1 MMVMTDLEEPF
12 VPLSEGLFVDP
23 YESKYVLVPHQ
34 CSFRLLIIGTRSVIS
49 SLLKQIP
56 RIFSHVK
63 NPESAVLSTLSAGL
77 SALEATGGKIVCA
90 LSSFPNWGPG
100 ALPMREDPKIHGTE
114 AERKLFATEN
124 AAWKKTASKLAEAG
138 VGVDL
143 FIAAPGGMYMD
154 VATIGMLTTR

>member
-1 MMVMTDLEEPF
+1 M
-12 VPLSEGLFVDP
+12 
-23 YESKYVLVPHQ
+23 
-34 CSFRLLIIGTRSVIS
+34 IS

-63 NPESAVLSTLSAGL
+63 NPEPAVLSTLNAAL

-100 ALPMREDPKIHGTE
+100 SLTMREDPKIHGTD

-124 AAWKKTASKLAEAG
+124 ASWKKTASRLAEAG

-143 FIAAPGGMYMD
+143 FIAAPGGVYMD
-154 VATIGMLTTR
+154 VATIGMLNVRCVI